1 MSEFNQLVKII
12 NDSEENYQLIEIS
25 RYVENKYKGDKSK
38 LRKLIRDKFRP
49 NLDNYPHKP
58 IN

>member
-1 MSEFNQLVKII
+1 MSEFNKLVKLI
-12 NDSEENYQLIEIS
+12 NDSEEDYQLIEIS
-25 RYVENKYKGDKSK
+25 RYVERKYEGDKEE
-38 LRKLIRDKFRP
+38 LRKLINDKFRP

>member
-1 MSEFNQLVKII
+1 MNEFNKLVKLI
-12 NDSEENYQLIEIS
+12 NDSEEDYQLIEIS
-25 RYVENKYKGDKSK
+25 RYVENKYEGDKTE
-38 LRKLIRDKFRP
+38 LRKLINAKFRP

>member
-1 MSEFNQLVKII
+1 MSEYNKLVKLI

-25 RYVENKYKGDKSK
+25 RYVERKYEGDKTE
-38 LRKLIRDKFRP
+38 LRRLINDKFRP
-49 NLDNYPHKP
+49 NLDDYLYKP

>member
-12 NDSEENYQLIEIS
+12 NDSEEDYQLIEIS

>member
-12 NDSEENYQLIEIS
+12 NDSEEDYQLIEIS
-25 RYVENKYKGDKSK
+25 RYVENKYEGDKSK